1 MRKNSIEII
10 SCSFLLFCCE
20 PANAAPSQLYSKSVV
35 VSWTENRVQRPVGT
49 ATWASVSRSVS
60 ESIYISSAGR
70 PFSRITFS
78 GGRGSGDQ
86 DQVGVSGRNPT
97 GGAKVVQ
104 FQGRSLVTVLIYNGG
119 ARQIRIDFDP
129 NFSSCSASV
138 ILGKSSGAGTFTLRS
153 TVSGQMM
160 EIQSQ
165 STSGATCSIR
175 EGNVFEN

>member
-1 MRKNSIEII
+1 MRKSAIRIVF
-10 SCSFLLFCCE
+10 CSLVLCGCE
-20 PANAAPSQLYSKSVV
+20 AANAAPSQLYGKSVV

-49 ATWASVSRSVS
+49 AGWASVSRAIS
-60 ESIYISSAGR
+60 ETVYISSAGR

-78 GGRGSGDQ
+78 AGRASGDQ
-86 DQVGVSGRNPT
+86 DQVGVSGHNPT

-104 FQGRSLVTVLIYNGG
+104 FQGRSLVTVLLYNGG
-119 ARQIRIDFDP
+119 AREIRIDFDP

-153 TVSGQMM
+153 SINGQML

-175 EGNVFEN
+175 EGNVFAN